1 VVVAEKLDERRLA
14 AWRALLASHAALVG
28 RLGEELQDE
37 KGLPLPWYEVLL
49 WLNQAPDGRM
59 RMGELAESLLLTP
72 SGVTRLVDRME
83 ADGLVQRQQCP
94 SDRRGWN
101 AVITPAGRSRLRSAA
116 PVHLRG
122 VDRHFGR
129 HLTDEE
135 ADLIADALGR
145 VLQDVSPDTAA
156 RVCGPV
162 NTPVTAKA
170 R

>member
-1 VVVAEKLDERRLA
+1 VGVAEKLDERRLA
-14 AWRALLASHAALVG
+14 AWRALLASHAALVS

-101 AVITPAGRSRLRSAA
+101 AVITAAGRSRLRSAA

-122 VDRHFGR
+122 VERHFGR
-129 HLTDEE
+129 HLSDEE
-135 ADLIADALGR
+135 AELMADVLSR

-156 RVCGPV
+156 RVCAPV
-162 NTPVTAKA
+162 NVPVSAK

>member
-1 VVVAEKLDERRLA
+1 MAVKLDDRRIA
-14 AWRALLASHAALVG
+14 PWAPLLPSHAALVG

-49 WLNQAPDGRM
+49 WLGQAPEGRM
-59 RMGELAESLLLTP
+59 RMGELADSLLLTP
-72 SGVTRLVDRME
+72 SGVTRLVARME
-83 ADGLVQRQQCP
+83 TEGLVQRQQCP

-122 VDRHFGR
+122 VEEHFGR

-135 ADLIADALGR
+135 ADVLANVLGR
-145 VLQDVSPDTAA
+145 VLGDVCPEMAA
-156 RVCGPV
+156 RLPGVP
-162 NTPVTAKA
+162 AKA
-170 R
+170 KAN

>member
-1 VVVAEKLDERRLA
+1 MAMAEKLDERRLA

-49 WLNQAPDGRM
+49 WLNQAPEGRM

-83 ADGLVQRQQCP
+83 TEGLVQRQQCP

-101 AVITPAGRSRLRSAA
+101 AVITSAGRSRLRAAA
-116 PVHLRG
+116 PAHLRG
-122 VDRHFGR
+122 VARHFGR
-129 HLTDEE
+129 HLSDQE
-135 ADLIADALGR
+135 ADLLAETLGR
-145 VLQDVSPDTAA
+145 VLGELRPDTAA
-156 RVCGPV
+156 RLKEPA
-162 NTPVTAKA
+162 TSS
-170 R
+170 

>member
-1 VVVAEKLDERRLA
+1 MAVAEKLDERRLA

-28 RLGEELQDE
+28 RLGEELQEE

-49 WLNQAPDGRM
+49 WLGQAPDGRM
-59 RMGELAESLLLTP
+59 RMGELADSLLLTP

-101 AVITPAGRSRLRSAA
+101 AVITAAGRARLRAAA

-122 VDRHFGR
+122 VERHFGR
-129 HLTDEE
+129 HISDEE
-135 ADLIADALGR
+135 ADLIADVLGR
-145 VLQDVSPDTAA
+145 VLHDVCPDTAA
-156 RVCGPV
+156 RLNGA
-162 NTPVTAKA
+162 TAKT